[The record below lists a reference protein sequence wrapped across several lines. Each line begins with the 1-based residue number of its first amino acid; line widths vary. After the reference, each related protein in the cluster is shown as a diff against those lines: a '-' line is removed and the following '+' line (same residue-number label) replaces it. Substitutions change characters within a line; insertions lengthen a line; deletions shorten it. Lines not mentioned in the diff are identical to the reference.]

1 MADETPPPPAAP
13 GQPDRR
19 RPAPTIDLKATE
31 IASEP
36 IADAAAGESA
46 AASAAGPEADA
57 PGQTPPPG
65 QSRPD
70 RDAAAGMSRGSPSGL
85 AAAVSLVGSGM
96 VGAILALGI
105 AWGVEWGIGADND
118 ASDTA
123 ARIAQLER
131 QVADLAGRVRADAAS
146 AAVTGDLA
154 DRLQNVEAQQVRM
167 GQQLAAPPQPAPDP
181 ALANRIAAM
190 ETQLKSFAETV
201 GALGQRSDRS
211 AAANAAALS
220 ELKEKLAGLDASGAQ
235 SSEAADAAANADATR
250 VAALANRIDALEGNA
265 KTLETLQT
273 LEQTLQATLAADEAK
288 RDAETSDDRAVRTA
302 VVAGA
307 LAAAV
312 ERGDPFAAELEAAQ
326 SQGADAKAL
335 APLEGF
341 AATGVPRPQALA
353 GELSGLEPA
362 LLQAAAGA
370 PSEGG
375 FLGKLQANA
384 ERLVRIRPV
393 EEVAGEEP
401 AAVIAR
407 AEVKAGRG
415 DLAGALMEIESLPAQ
430 IRAPAQAWIGSAQA
444 RVAAIAASRAFAAD
458 ALASLAKPSH

>member
-1 MADETPPPPAAP
+1 MADETPPPPGAA

-36 IADAAAGESA
+36 IPDEAAGESA
-46 AASAAGPEADA
+46 AASATGPATGA

-65 QSRPD
+65 QSRSDP
-70 RDAAAGMSRGSPSGL
+70 DAAAEAPRGSPSGRP
-85 AAAVSLVGSGM
+85 AAVSLVGAGM
-96 VGAILALGI
+96 VGAILALGV
-105 AWGVEWGIGADND
+105 AWGVEWGIGTGND

-131 QVADLAGRVRADAAS
+131 QVADLAGQVRADAAS
-146 AAVTGDLA
+146 SAATGDLA
-154 DRLQNVEAQQVRM
+154 DRLQKVEAQQARTA
-167 GQQLAAPPQPAPDP
+167 QQPAAPPQPAPDP
-181 ALANRIAAM
+181 ALGNRIAAM

-201 GALGQRSDRS
+201 GALGQRRDRS

-220 ELKEKLAGLDASGAQ
+220 ELKQKLAGLDASGAQ

-250 VAALANRIDALEGNA
+250 IAALADRIDTLEGNA
-265 KTLETLQT
+265 KTLGTQ
-273 LEQTLQATLAADEAK
+273 EQTLQSTLAADEAK
-288 RDAETSDDRAVRTA
+288 RAAETSDDRAVRTA
-302 VVAGA
+302 VVAAA

-312 ERGDPFAAELEAAQ
+312 ERGGPFAAELTAAQ

-335 APLEGF
+335 VPLAGF
-341 AATGVPRPQALA
+341 AATGVPRAQALA
-353 GELSGLEPA
+353 RELSALEPA
-362 LLQAAAGA
+362 LLQAAAGT
-370 PSEGG
+370 PSDGG
-375 FLGKLQANA
+375 FLEKLQTNA

-407 AEVKAGRG
+407 AEIKAARG
-415 DLAGALMEIESLPAQ
+415 DVAGALMEVANLPAP

-444 RVAAIAASRAFAAD
+444 RAAAIAASRAFAAD
-458 ALASLAKPSH
+458 ALAALARPSH